1 MRTFN
6 PMTDSRRPA
15 ITECRLPSSKVRS
28 LLTLSLLFI
37 TAGSICGCGE
47 GGSSVSVSG
56 QVSQDGVRT
65 PAEIQ
70 IEQLNA
76 DGNRVGRSVT
86 AYADEQGEFSASIA
100 PSAGVSRPLECRL
113 VVRVSKVSSR
123 GLPTALDENARPE
136 KATRL
141 RRVIRNND
149 SLNLLLTR

>member
-6 PMTDSRRPA
+6 PMTDSCRRV
-15 ITECRLPSSKVRS
+15 ITVRPLLRSKVRS
-28 LLTLSLLFI
+28 LLAHSLLLM

-47 GGSSVSVSG
+47 GGSSVFVSG

-86 AYADEQGEFSASIA
+86 AYADEQGEFSASIEPA
-100 PSAGVSRPLECRL
+100 AGVSSPLECRL
-113 VVRVSKVSSR
+113 VVRVSKVSSS

-149 SLNLLLTR
+149 SLNFLLTR